1 MANEHPAGQQRRTV
15 TADDTAWLR
24 AAFHEALA
32 ERIGPLPG
40 PVADAAGHLVATCVH
55 TPERR
60 TAELTRFASTLGD
73 AGWDLGIVAE
83 AVRRLAELLE
93 RSGRRAMGLVGFEAG
108 LMAGRGWAN
117 GYLPS
122 IHETD
127 TCTDPV
133 TGLTTIG
140 VLAWRLHQV
149 YDQCAAL
156 EVDARQVFTLVMIEV
171 VPAHGD
177 ADRDAGR
184 VAVAEVLRRRFRSGE
199 TVTAAGHRMLVLASS
214 TQDLE
219 DEVEV
224 LLHTL
229 RCDPELADHT
239 VLAWVEDLP
248 GHEAQIERYLFD
260 LL

>member
-1 MANEHPAGQQRRTV
+1 MANEHPAGQHRRAV
-15 TADDTAWLR
+15 TTDDTAWLR
-24 AAFHEALA
+24 SAFHEALV
-32 ERIGPLPG
+32 ERVGVLPDD
-40 PVADAAGHLVATCVH
+40 VAAAAARLVATCVH
-55 TPERR
+55 RPERR

-73 AGWDLGIVAE
+73 MGWDLGVVAE
-83 AVRRLAELLE
+83 AVRRLAELLQ

-127 TCTDPV
+127 TCTDAL
-133 TGLTTIG
+133 TGLSTIG

-156 EVDARQVFTLVMIEV
+156 EVDARKVFTLVMVEV
-171 VPAHGD
+171 VPTHGG
-177 ADRDAGR
+177 ADRDPGR
-184 VAVAEVLRRRFRSGE
+184 VAVAESLRRRFRSGE

-224 LLHTL
+224 LLHAL
-229 RCDPELADHT
+229 RCDPDLADHT

-248 GHEAQIERYLFD
+248 EHEAQIERYLFD